1 MAQSKYSLLK
11 NKKAFTLIEVVL
23 AMIVIASG
31 LFILVNSWSGTYAR
45 LLKTQVQVQMASL
58 LERKIT
64 EIEREYKGKSLETI
78 PEEKEDNFG
87 SELPQYSWRLKS
99 RKLEIPNLSASLMA
113 QEGGADTSMIEMMK
127 TFTDHL
133 SNSIK
138 EVNISVIYSDG
149 RKPIV
154 ADVTIYMI
162 DYDRP
167 LPIPGGA
174 AGAAAAGGGQ

>member
-1 MAQSKYSLLK
+1 
-11 NKKAFTLIEVVL
+11 
-23 AMIVIASG
+23 MIVIASG

-58 LERKIT
+58 LERKVA

-87 SELPQYSWRLKS
+87 SELPQYTWRMKS
-99 RKLEIPNLSASLMA
+99 RKMEIPNLSASLTA
-113 QEGGADTSMIEMMK
+113 QEGGADQTMLEMMK
-127 TFTDHL
+127 VFTEHL

-138 EVNISVIYSDG
+138 EVNISVIYTDG

-162 DYDRP
+162 DYDKP
-167 LPIPGGA
+167 LPIPGGGA
-174 AGAAAAGGGQ
+174 AGAGGGGGTQ